1 MKGADR
7 KSSNPLSDSPSGVI
21 GNSELP
27 GIPLPVL
34 DPELG
39 RIKPPEGPR
48 GGNSFQH
55 EPRPRRYA
63 YRNPWTVRLFR
74 LLDSVCGRLFGK
86 IRERPKTIERVLVMR
101 PDHLGD
107 FLFSLPALK
116 ALRDELPDA
125 RIDVLVSPLA
135 RQLIPNNWKEWWGF
149 APLEFSAP
157 WLQRPKKIRFGLR
170 ATLGLTRLLRKRRRD
185 LGGRY
190 DLAIDLRGDFQLI
203 LASRLAGARYLVGK
217 GHTGLGSLLDVEV
230 DGAGGSH
237 QVEMNLAHV
246 ESAGFEP
253 RETTS
258 PELIPSKEEEG
269 QGKSILRAQGVDGS
283 KILIGM
289 HVGAG
294 QPTKLWGVD
303 KYAELIRRI
312 IAGRPSQVV
321 LLGGP
326 EDRAIT
332 DDVLISLKGSRIE
345 GRVFDLCGKLPDL
358 RTFMMVAKQCAL
370 FVGNDSGPGHIAA
383 ALQVP
388 VVSVFSGTN
397 DPAEWGPRGPS
408 VVIVRKRI
416 ECEGCGLTQCDHLS
430 CMAELDI
437 DAVYQAVRRCV

>member
-21 GNSELP
+21 GDKKLSGMPLFEL
-27 GIPLPVL
+27 IP
-34 DPELG
+34 EIG

-48 GGNSFQH
+48 GEDSIQH
-55 EPRPRRYA
+55 KPPPRLYA
-63 YRNPWTVRLFR
+63 YRNPWVVRAFR

-86 IRERPKTIERVLVMR
+86 KRERPGTIERVLVMR

-135 RQLIPNNWKEWWGF
+135 RQLIPDNWKEWEGF
-149 APLEFSAP
+149 EPLEFSAP
-157 WLQRPKKIRFGLR
+157 WLQRPKKVRFGLK

-190 DLAIDLRGDFQLI
+190 DLVIDLRGDFQLI
-203 LASRLAGARYLVGK
+203 LASRLAGVRYLVGK

-230 DGAGGSH
+230 NGTRGRH
-237 QVEMNLAHV
+237 QVEMNLAQL
-246 ESAGFEP
+246 ESAGFGL
-253 RETTS
+253 RDTTS
-258 PELIPSKEEEG
+258 PELILSKEEEAEG
-269 QGKSILRAQGVDGS
+269 ESILRTQGVDGS

-312 IAGRPSQVV
+312 VTDRPSQVV

-326 EDRAIT
+326 DDRAVT
-332 DDVLISLKGSRIE
+332 DDVLISLKGSRVE
-345 GRVFDLCGKLPDL
+345 GRVFNLCGKLPDL

-370 FVGNDSGPGHIAA
+370 FVGNDSGPAHIAA

-388 VVSVFSGTN
+388 VVSIFSGTN

-408 VVIVRKRI
+408 VVIVRRRI
-416 ECEGCGLTQCDHLS
+416 ACEGCGLTQCDHLS

-437 DAVYQAVRRCV
+437 DVVYQAVRRCV